1 LKFNDEQLRV
11 AANLRQYY
19 DLWLETR
26 RGLAELNYSL
36 SWQMKGA
43 VEYLRRRSGPSDTT
57 MGVRSPETEAIMA
70 KHAADKAMFEAQDE
84 ARTPLLFDTCRQY
97 VALRMGI
104 IASSAAA
111 ILRAA
116 DIRGYIGSALMVVGT
131 HAMAAYELEASAR
144 FALGM
149 DATEDFDLAW
159 AAFDKKTV
167 LALSSRAPVS
177 LLALLKSVDGTYTVN
192 TERSFQARNKDAYEV
207 ELLIAPSRVGT
218 LPSAIGFSPIPM
230 PEQEWLLHG
239 KPIDQVVCGRDKTP
253 ARIVAP
259 DPRWFALHKLWMSEK
274 PQRNPLK
281 KPKDRNQGLALLK
294 TIRQFMPHYPLDD
307 DFRASLPPDLAP
319 HFDRWMDEHG
329 KHAARPAK
337 PF

>member
-36 SWQMKGA
+36 SWKTKGS
-43 VEYLRRRSGPSDTT
+43 VEYLRRRSDSSDTT
-57 MGVRSPETEAIMA
+57 MGARSPETEAIMA
-70 KHAADKAMFEAQDE
+70 KYEADKAMFEEQDD
-84 ARTPLLFDTCRQY
+84 ARTPLLFATCRQY

-104 IASSAAA
+104 IASAAAA

-116 DIRGYIGSALMVVGT
+116 DIRGYLGSALVVVGT
-131 HAMAAYELEASAR
+131 NAMAAYELEASAR

-159 AAFDKKTV
+159 AVGDNKTV
-167 LALSSRAPVS
+167 LALSSKAPVS
-177 LLALLKSVDGTYTVN
+177 LLSLLKSVDSTYTVN
-192 TERSFQARNKDAYEV
+192 TERTFQARNKDAYEV
-207 ELLIAPSRVGT
+207 ELLVAPSRVET
-218 LPSAIGFSPIPM
+218 LPRTIGFAPIPM
-230 PEQEWLLHG
+230 PEQEWLLQG
-239 KPIDQVVCGRDKTP
+239 RPVDQVVCGRDKTP

-259 DPRWFALHKLWMSEK
+259 DPRWFAVHKLWMAEK

-281 KPKDRNQGLALLK
+281 KPKDRNQGTALLK
-294 TIRQFMPHYPLDD
+294 AVQQFMPHYPLDD
-307 DFRASLPPDLAP
+307 DFCASLPPDLVP
-319 HFDRWMDEHG
+319 HFDTWMDEHG
-329 KHAARPAK
+329 KKSARLAK